1 MQSETR
7 IDTHVKINTSIAGN
21 VTKYNNLQCMRA
33 CYSCQ
38 YPITIHCAAASA
50 QCNNCSAYRKCFNDS
65 VPPVLQEFMPKIHLN
80 VKLTIFGI
88 YKMCGLLTLSVTLQL
103 YWFCYSANE
112 LYLHTYCVWA
122 ADNLK
127 NALF

>member
-1 MQSETR
+1 
-7 IDTHVKINTSIAGN
+7 
-21 VTKYNNLQCMRA
+21 MRA

-88 YKMCGLLTLSVTLQL
+88 YKNVWPANIKCYIATLLVL
-103 YWFCYSANE
+103 
-112 LYLHTYCVWA
+112 
-122 ADNLK
+122 
-127 NALF
+127 LFG